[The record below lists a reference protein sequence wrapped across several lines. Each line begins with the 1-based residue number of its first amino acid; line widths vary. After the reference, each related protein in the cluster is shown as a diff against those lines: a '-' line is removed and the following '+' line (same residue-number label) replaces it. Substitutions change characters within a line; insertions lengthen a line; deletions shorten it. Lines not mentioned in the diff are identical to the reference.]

1 MAPDAASD
9 QVPDLSGKV
18 FLITGGTAGLGK
30 ETILVL
36 AQHNPERIYFTGRNE
51 AAANTLIDLVK
62 SSKGFDRIVFLKAD
76 ISSLRSVN
84 ELAKEFLTREPRRLD
99 VLMCNAGIM
108 ATPPTLSADGYEIQ
122 FATNHLGHAFLIRRL
137 LPTLQTTAQSH
148 GDARIINLT
157 SVAHNMHP
165 KSGINFTTL
174 KTKQEDLGTAAGASW
189 ARYGQSKL
197 ANLLYA
203 DELTRH
209 NPTITSTAV
218 HPGVVETELVTK
230 HLSFGKR
237 LGMRLNFLGQR
248 KTYPEEGA
256 KNQIWAA
263 TADGVQSGT
272 YYVPVGVKGR
282 REKMGGNEDLAR
294 RLWEWTERELDAFE
308 SDQA

>member
-1 MAPDAASD
+1 
-9 QVPDLSGKV
+9 
-18 FLITGGTAGLGK
+18 
-30 ETILVL
+30 
-36 AQHNPERIYFTGRNE
+36 
-51 AAANTLIDLVK
+51 
-62 SSKGFDRIVFLKAD
+62 
-76 ISSLRSVN
+76 
-84 ELAKEFLTREPRRLD
+84 
-99 VLMCNAGIM
+99 M
-108 ATPPTLSADGYEIQ
+108 ATPPALLTDGYEIQ
-122 FATNHLGHAFLIRRL
+122 FATNHLGHALLIRRL
-137 LPTLQTTAQSH
+137 LPTLQATAQAH

-203 DELTRH
+203 DELTRRY
-209 NPTITSTAV
+209 PAVTSTAV

-230 HLSFGKR
+230 HLSFAKR
-237 LGMRLNFLGQR
+237 LGLRLNFLGKS

-256 KNQIWAA
+256 KNQTWAA
-263 TADGVQSGT
+263 TASGVQSGT

-282 REKMGGNEDLAR
+282 REKLGANEDLAR

-308 SDQA
+308 SVQA